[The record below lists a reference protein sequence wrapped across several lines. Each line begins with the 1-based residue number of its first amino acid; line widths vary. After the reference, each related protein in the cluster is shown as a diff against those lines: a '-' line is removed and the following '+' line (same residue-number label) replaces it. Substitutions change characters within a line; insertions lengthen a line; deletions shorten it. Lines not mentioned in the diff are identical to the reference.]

1 VNVDFNQIIE
11 YIIDYC
17 RDNLTPVLAA
27 AALFILFFYRK
38 PKLFFTVLCIAVLLG
53 GVIFFISH
61 LADLGSTQKEKLS
74 DPFVLEEQIR

>member
-1 VNVDFNQIIE
+1 MDFNQIIE

-38 PKLFFTVLCIAVLLG
+38 PKLFFTFLGIAVLLA
-53 GVIFFISH
+53 GVFYFISH
-61 LADLGSTQKEKLS
+61 VAELGSSHKEKLV
-74 DPFVLEEQIR
+74 DPFALEEPIR